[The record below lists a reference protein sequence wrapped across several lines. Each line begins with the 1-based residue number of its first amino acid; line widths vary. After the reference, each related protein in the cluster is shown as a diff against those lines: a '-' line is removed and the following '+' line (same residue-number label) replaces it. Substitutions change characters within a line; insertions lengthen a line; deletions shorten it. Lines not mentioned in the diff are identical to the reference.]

1 MTPLV
6 SVVLPTYNRARFL
19 PQAFAS
25 VCAQRLGDWELIV
38 VDDGSTDGTGELVAT
53 LARCLARPVRYVRQQ
68 NAGPAAARNA
78 GLDLARGKYV
88 AFHDSDDVWLP
99 HHLDDC
105 VSALEANPDVDK
117 VGGACRRVDAATG
130 RVLTPNTFYV
140 AGRRRPFLRLRT
152 RAAGR
157 LRIIEDR
164 GALRCAILHG
174 VNHGLQAAVFRA
186 DVFRGLRLPP
196 YHVGE
201 DQLFAIL
208 QLAAGHRLG
217 YLDNVHAVYT
227 VHDNH
232 TSAAGADPPLE
243 KRLAAFRAIAEGLE
257 GLRRSLRLTPDE
269 SRALDRRLSEV
280 YFWNLG
286 YPLFWDGRRREA
298 LALYRKALRLDPGN
312 VSFWKTYLLALARTA
327 ARRALPGRSPPRLTS
342 ARAEA

>member
-1 MTPLV
+1 
-6 SVVLPTYNRARFL
+6 VLPTYNRARFL
-19 PQAFAS
+19 AQAFAS
-25 VCAQRLGDWELIV
+25 VRGQRLDDWELIV
-38 VDDGSTDGTGELVAT
+38 VDDGSTDGTRELAES
-53 LARCLARPVRYVRQQ
+53 LAGGLARPVRYVYQQ

-88 AFHDSDDVWLP
+88 AFHDSDDVWLS
-99 HHLDDC
+99 HHLEDC
-105 VSALEANPDVDK
+105 VAALEANADVDR

-140 AGRRRPFLRLRT
+140 DGRRRPFLRLRA
-152 RAAGR
+152 RAAGP

-186 DVFRGLRLPP
+186 EVFRGLRLPP

-201 DQLFAIL
+201 DQLFVIL
-208 QLAAGHRLG
+208 QLAAGQRLG
-217 YLDNVHAVYT
+217 YLDNVHALYT
-227 VHDNH
+227 VHGDH

-243 KRLAAFRAIAEGLE
+243 KRLGAFRMIAEGLE
-257 GLRRSLRLTPDE
+257 GLRRRLRLTPDE
-269 SRALDRRLSEV
+269 SRALDRRLSHE

-286 YPLFWDGRRREA
+286 YPLFLGGRCHEA
-298 LALYRKALRLDPGN
+298 LALYRKALRLDPRN

-327 ARRALPGRSPPRLTS
+327 ARRALPRRVAQPLVG
-342 ARAEA
+342 ARGEA